1 MQLRKQYNK
10 HINTPTSML
19 DKLLAK
25 IAEVRQA
32 RRLDA
37 EGTESQWLE

>member
-1 MQLRKQYNK
+1 
-10 HINTPTSML
+10 ML

-25 IAEVRQA
+25 IAEVQQA

-37 EGTESQWLE
+37 EGTESQQLE